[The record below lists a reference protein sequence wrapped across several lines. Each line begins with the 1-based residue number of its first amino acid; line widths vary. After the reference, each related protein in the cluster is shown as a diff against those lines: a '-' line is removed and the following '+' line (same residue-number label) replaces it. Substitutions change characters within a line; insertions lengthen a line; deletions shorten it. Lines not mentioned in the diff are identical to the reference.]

1 MIGRLALRSLTAH
14 PVRSAVLAAGFGAG
28 VGVMAILLGVAEI
41 VLDQSRAPALVGGGD
56 VVIRLGPQVPA
67 RLVLSGT
74 LQSDALRP
82 RVAAA
87 APGHT
92 TALYLIHEGLLAPT
106 RVAARGG
113 IPSLERALGDDE
125 TSAIEAWRDL
135 PADVEWTRNTP
146 ERVLREVDRFH
157 PIPDAPAWASSWAEW
172 LYFNGRAGD
181 ARFYLTFMVG
191 PLQKDGLRS
200 AGVRLQLDRDGRVEN
215 FSASGPISEA
225 DALKAPELTIA
236 GNSVRLDGLRYVVSL
251 DLPGPRGQRLRGTLT
266 LEASPGRMVPPIE
279 IAGARGWRSG
289 YVVPVMSGRLD
300 GELDVNGETIPFDG
314 GAGYH
319 DHNWGFWQGV
329 SWQWGQAQQGDLS
342 LLYGRVFPPPDA
354 ADPDR
359 IPGFVGVLGP
369 EGPLGYATNVTITE
383 TNDASGQPTTI
394 TITARST
401 ALGSTA
407 LGSSVLDIRV
417 RFDVGSVVT
426 TSRTLGTELDFLQM
440 RGTYTVS
447 GTAGDRPVNFTAPG
461 SAETFRG
468 R

>member
-14 PVRSAVLAAGFGAG
+14 PIRSAVLAAGFGAG

-56 VVIRLGPQVPA
+56 VVVRLGPQVPA
-67 RLVLSGT
+67 RLVMSGT
-74 LQSDALRP
+74 LQSDAMRG
-82 RVAAA
+82 RVAVA

-92 TALYLIHEGLLAPT
+92 SALYLIHGGKTT

-113 IPSLERALGDDE
+113 IPSLERALGDAE
-125 TSAIEAWRDL
+125 TAAIDAWRDV
-135 PADVEWTRNTP
+135 PADVEWMRDTP
-146 ERVLREVDRFH
+146 DRVLREVDRFH
-157 PIPDAPAWASSWAEW
+157 PVPDAPAWASSWAEW
-172 LYFNGRAGD
+172 LYFNGRAQD

-191 PLQKDGLRS
+191 PVQKDGLRT
-200 AGVRLQLDRDGRVEN
+200 AGVRLQLDRNGKVEN
-215 FSASGPISEA
+215 YSAAQPISQA

-236 GNSVRLDGLRYVVSL
+236 GNSVRLDGLKYVVTL
-251 DLPGPRGQRLRGTLT
+251 DLLGPQSQRLRGAFTI
-266 LEASPGRMVPPIE
+266 EASPGKLVPPIE

-300 GELDVNGETIPFDG
+300 GKIEVNGETIPFDRG
-314 GAGYH
+314 TGYH

-342 LLYGRVFPPPDA
+342 LLYGRVFPPKDA

-369 EGPLGYATNVTITE
+369 DGPLGYATDVTITE
-383 TNDASGQPTTI
+383 TNGANGQPKTI
-394 TITARST
+394 TIAARST
-401 ALGSTA
+401 ALGSAA
-407 LGSSVLDIRV
+407 LGSTVLDLHA
-417 RFDVGSVVT
+417 RFDVSSVVT
-426 TSRTLGTELDFLQM
+426 TSRSLGTDLDFLQM
-440 RGTYTVS
+440 RGTYTVT
-447 GTAGDRPVNFTAPG
+447 GKAGDRAVNFTAPG